1 MCENLSIYL
10 QLNSQILHNYVIFQL
25 CLLYVT
31 FLKQVNENHS
41 FMATINTESSTTLA
55 STRLDKW
62 LWAARFY
69 KTRAIAKQMID
80 GGKVFYN
87 GQRTKSGKAVVIG
100 DIIKIRQGYDEK
112 EIKVIAIAD
121 KRRDADF
128 AQTLYQESS
137 KSIEIREKNNLARKQ
152 GILLSPASDRK
163 PDKKQRRKLREF
175 KERI

>member
-1 MCENLSIYL
+1 
-10 QLNSQILHNYVIFQL
+10 
-25 CLLYVT
+25 
-31 FLKQVNENHS
+31 
-41 FMATINTESSTTLA
+41 MATTPRESSINLN

-87 GQRTKSGKAVVIG
+87 GQRTKSGKAVIIG
-100 DIIKIRQGYDEK
+100 DMIKMRQGFDEK
-112 EIKVIAIAD
+112 EVEVIALAD
-121 KRRDADF
+121 KRRDATF

-137 KSIEIREKNNLARKQ
+137 KSIESREKNSLARQQ
-152 GILLSPASDRK
+152 GILLSPASDTK

>member
-1 MCENLSIYL
+1 MGLSEIMTKENNAI
-10 QLNSQILHNYVIFQL
+10 I
-25 CLLYVT
+25 T
-31 FLKQVNENHS
+31 
-41 FMATINTESSTTLA
+41 

-87 GQRTKSGKAVVIG
+87 GQRTKSGKAVSIG
-100 DIIKIRQGYDEK
+100 DSIKIRQGYDEK
-112 EIKVIAIAD
+112 EVEVIALAD
-121 KRRDADF
+121 KRRDATF
-128 AQTLYQESS
+128 AQTLYQET
-137 KSIEIREKNNLARKQ
+137 KNSIEIREKNSLARKQ
-152 GILLSPASDRK
+152 GILLSPASDTK

>member
-1 MCENLSIYL
+1 M
-10 QLNSQILHNYVIFQL
+10 SQKPQQDL
-25 CLLYVT
+25 T
-31 FLKQVNENHS
+31 
-41 FMATINTESSTTLA
+41 

-69 KTRAIAKQMID
+69 KTRAIAKTMID

-100 DIIKIRQGYDEK
+100 DSIKVRQGYEEK
-112 EIKVIAIAD
+112 EVIVIALAD

-128 AQTLYQESS
+128 AQTLYQETPQ
-137 KSIEIREKNNLARKQ
+137 SIETRTKNTIARKQ
-152 GILLSPASDRK
+152 GILLSPASESK

-175 KERI
+175 KERM